1 MGLIKTARLMS
12 QIWDS
17 VKFMQIGRDQIKKQ
31 PMLDRNL
38 TTDRRPLQIND
49 GQETSISDFQHFRIF
64 WCMIRCWFSL
74 HAQIREQRLDC
85 YRLLEEVYQ
94 KMLKHESLFFA
105 KYLMLFT
112 VLSSAD
118 TLCQFTVL
126 IINQMIF
133 DSTLDFS
140 FRLFPHQVAQ
150 IGFLALFNN
159 FVCVCEAVCCDKTAI
174 YSALVFLSWLLEEKT
189 KCEGLFTDCGMS
201 PVCCIVSSTVYQ
213 EMSNASL

>member
-1 MGLIKTARLMS
+1 MVTHSAPIECGLTHFQWELIIMGLIKTARLMS

-31 PMLDRNL
+31 PTLDRNL

-94 KMLKHESLFFA
+94 KMLKHESLF
-105 KYLMLFT
+105 LQSIWC
-112 VLSSAD
+112 SS
-118 TLCQFTVL
+118 L
-126 IINQMIF
+126 
-133 DSTLDFS
+133 
-140 FRLFPHQVAQ
+140 
-150 IGFLALFNN
+150 FLAVQTHSANSQSSLLTRWYLTLLWIVV
-159 FVCVCEAVCCDKTAI
+159 FVFFP
-174 YSALVFLSWLLEEKT
+174 SS
-189 KCEGLFTDCGMS
+189 S
-201 PVCCIVSSTVYQ
+201 PNWFPRFV
-213 EMSNASL
+213 

>member
-1 MGLIKTARLMS
+1 MS

-31 PMLDRNL
+31 PTLDRNL

-118 TLCQFTVL
+118 TFCQFTVL

-140 FRLFPHQVAQ
+140 FRLFP
-150 IGFLALFNN
+150 I
-159 FVCVCEAVCCDKTAI
+159 K
-174 YSALVFLSWLLEEKT
+174 
-189 KCEGLFTDCGMS
+189 
-201 PVCCIVSSTVYQ
+201 
-213 EMSNASL
+213 

>member
-1 MGLIKTARLMS
+1 MLVLSPRSDSRAKTWLLSTFR
-12 QIWDS
+12 
-17 VKFMQIGRDQIKKQ
+17 G
-31 PMLDRNL
+31 
-38 TTDRRPLQIND
+38 
-49 GQETSISDFQHFRIF
+49 SISKNVEAWIT
-64 WCMIRCWFSL
+64 
-74 HAQIREQRLDC
+74 
-85 YRLLEEVYQ
+85 
-94 KMLKHESLFFA
+94 FFA

-118 TLCQFTVL
+118 TFCQFTVL

-133 DSTLDFS
+133 DSTLDCS